1 MHNEGVAIDVGEGTE
16 SIRSRRANVSHF
28 EGLLHY
34 IQSELGFREV
44 LGCQISKLSNIMNV
58 LTRSAQKLKAAI
70 HLKVVG
76 VRD

>member
-16 SIRSRRANVSHF
+16 SIRGSRANVSHF

-34 IQSELGFREV
+34 IQNELGLREV
-44 LGCQISKLSNIMNV
+44 LGCQMSKLSNIMNV
-58 LTRSAQKLKAAI
+58 LTRSTQKLKASI